1 MDHEDRNFRIL
12 RLVQHAGVEV
22 VDLAV
27 LDGGVRHFGGEAAL
41 IGDFEYEVE
50 WSEYFVCDT
59 VFTQCYEHGL

>member
-1 MDHEDRNFRIL
+1 
-12 RLVQHAGVEV
+12 
-22 VDLAV
+22 
-27 LDGGVRHFGGEAAL
+27 L

>member
-27 LDGGVRHFGGEAAL
+27 LDGGVRHFGGMVAL
-41 IGDFEYEVE
+41 IEDIEYKIE
-50 WSEYFVCDT
+50 
-59 VFTQCYEHGL
+59 